1 MTMQTSFRKN
11 LDMTGDDKTM
21 VTMIMIVMIVMVTAI
36 WRWRDSDKLKKKM
49 NDILVGDDD
58 DAADD
63 DHYVDLFLK
72 TAQC

>member
-49 NDILVGDDD
+49 YDILVGDDD